1 MTQVKKYRIGTY
13 TKNKKTGEYELKNHN
28 RTYKGKATKH
38 IKKENIR
45 QARATIEFCFLFLL
59 CNLCYSAI
67 TATNNIVLEVEAEGV
82 KSADVVVEDVAP
94 VSYEGI
100 PFIEEVKAEE
110 VIEDLSVE
118 GQIRA
123 IAEEKGFKWAD
134 YLVRLANC
142 ESKLKP
148 NNSNSKGNT
157 PAGSVDRGLFQINS
171 YWHKEVS
178 DSCAYDIRCSTEWT
192 IGMIEAGRQSAWVCD
207 RIIN

>member
-13 TKNKKTGEYELKNHN
+13 IWVNGELVLKQHN
-28 RTYKGKATKH
+28 RTYRGKPTKH
-38 IKKENIR
+38 IEEQNDSEIR
-45 QARATIEFCFLFLL
+45 RGIKFIALYIL
-59 CNLCYSAI
+59 CAVSYSAI

-110 VIEDLSVE
+110 VKVEDLSVE

-178 DSCAYDIRCSTEWT
+178 DACAYDIRCSTEWT